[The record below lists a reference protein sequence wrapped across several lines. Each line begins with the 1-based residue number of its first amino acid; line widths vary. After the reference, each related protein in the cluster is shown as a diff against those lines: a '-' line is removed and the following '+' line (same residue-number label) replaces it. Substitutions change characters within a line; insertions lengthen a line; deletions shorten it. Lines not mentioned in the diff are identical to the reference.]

1 MIEQLP
7 VLNMLAFLGTG
18 LAIPLLKRFPFRLT
32 MILGFVV
39 LSAVLVSSGFVLSE
53 VGRNGAFAYRF
64 GGYEGRIG
72 IELMIDG
79 FSAFF
84 SLFVVTIILLIY
96 VYSCGDAT
104 EGIHEK
110 EYGRYYILLFVMLF
124 AMLGIIYTNDLFNTY
139 VFIEILSITSCAII
153 SIKRKKENYAAAFRY
168 MMFNEMGSL
177 SFLLGVALL
186 YMITG
191 YTNIDLVAAGIRE
204 QWTAYP
210 FNVTMALSFM
220 IVGFGIKSAIF
231 PFHVWLP
238 DAHSTAPTSSSAI
251 LSGIVIKV
259 YALIL
264 IKMLFRVF
272 GVEVMAG
279 LNVPWLLMGMAAFGM
294 ILGSVFALAQK
305 DVKRMLG
312 YSSVAQIG
320 YIVMAAGLFSALGLR
335 AAFFHIVSHALMKAA
350 LFLAVGIVIYDR
362 KIRHVRAFA
371 GLGPILPVALGV
383 FAVAALGMIGIPGT
397 SGFISKLYL
406 AIALLDGGFGLLI
419 AVVIASAALNAMYYL
434 PILIDSYLRENPAE
448 PPPPGSPRVERVPAA
463 MLAPVAAL
471 GAAIILLGFYPDLLT
486 GWLEG
491 AAAAL
496 QS

>member
-7 VLNMLAFLGTG
+7 VLNMLAFLGMA
-18 LAIPLLKRFPFRLT
+18 LAIPLFKRLPFRLT
-32 MILGFVV
+32 MVLGFVV

-64 GGYEGRIG
+64 GGHEGRIG

-84 SLFVVTIILLIY
+84 SFFVVAVVLLVY

-104 EGIHEK
+104 EGIYKK
-110 EYGRYYILLFVMLF
+110 EYGRFYILLFILLF

-139 VFIEILSITSCAII
+139 VFMEIIAITSGSII
-153 SIKRKKENYAAAFRY
+153 TIKRKRENYAAAFRY
-168 MMFNEMGSL
+168 MMLNEMGSL

-186 YMITG
+186 YMATG
-191 YTNIDLVAAGIRE
+191 YTNIDLVASRIGDLWA
-204 QWTAYP
+204 TYP
-210 FNVTMALSFM
+210 FSVTTVLSFM
-220 IVGFGIKSAIF
+220 IVGFGIKAAIF
-231 PFHVWLP
+231 PLHIWLP
-238 DAHSTAPTSSSAI
+238 DAYSTAPTSSSAI
-251 LSGIVIKV
+251 LSGTVGKV
-259 YALIL
+259 YMLIL
-264 IKMLFRVF
+264 IKLLFRVF
-272 GVEVMAG
+272 GVDVMAD
-279 LNVPWLLMGMAAFGM
+279 LNVPQVLVGMATLGM

-305 DVKRMLG
+305 DVKRMLA

-320 YIVMAAGLFSALGLR
+320 YIVMAVGLFSMLGLR

-362 KIRHVRAFA
+362 NIRHVRAFA
-371 GLGPILPVALGV
+371 GLGPTLPVALGV

-406 AIALLDGGFGLLI
+406 AIALLDGGLGLLI
-419 AVVIASAALNAMYYL
+419 AVVIASAVLNAMYYL

-448 PPPPGSPRVERVPAA
+448 PPRGTPRVEKVPAA
-463 MLAPVAAL
+463 MLVPVIAL
-471 GAAIILLGFYPDLLT
+471 GAAILVFGFYPDLLT

>member
-7 VLNMLAFLGTG
+7 VLNMLAFLGMG
-18 LAIPLLKRFPFRLT
+18 LAIPLLKRRPFRLT
-32 MILGFVV
+32 MVLGFVV

-64 GGYEGRIG
+64 GAHEGRVG

-84 SLFVVTIILLIY
+84 AFFVVALVLPVY

-104 EGIHEK
+104 EGIYK
-110 EYGRYYILLFVMLF
+110 NEYGRFYILLFVMLF

-139 VFIEILSITSCAII
+139 VFMEIIAITSGSII

-168 MMFNEMGSL
+168 MMLNEMGSL

-186 YMITG
+186 YMATG
-191 YTNIDLVAAGIRE
+191 YTNIDLVASRIGDLWA
-204 QWTAYP
+204 TYP
-210 FNVTMALSFM
+210 FNMTTVLSFM
-220 IVGFGIKSAIF
+220 IVGFGIKAAIF
-231 PFHVWLP
+231 PLHVWLP
-238 DAHSTAPTSSSAI
+238 DAYSTAPTSSSAI
-251 LSGIVIKV
+251 LSGTVGKV
-259 YALIL
+259 YMLIL
-264 IKMLFRVF
+264 IKLMFRVF
-272 GVEVMAG
+272 GVDVMAD
-279 LNVPWLLMGMAAFGM
+279 LNIPQVLVGMATLGM

-305 DVKRMLG
+305 DIKRMLA

-320 YIVMAAGLFSALGLR
+320 YIVMAVGLFSALGLR

-406 AIALLDGGFGLLI
+406 AIALLDGGLGLLI

-448 PPPPGSPRVERVPAA
+448 PPPSGAPRVERVPAA
-463 MLAPVAAL
+463 MLAPVVAL
-471 GAAIILLGFYPDLLT
+471 GAAILVFGFYPDLLT